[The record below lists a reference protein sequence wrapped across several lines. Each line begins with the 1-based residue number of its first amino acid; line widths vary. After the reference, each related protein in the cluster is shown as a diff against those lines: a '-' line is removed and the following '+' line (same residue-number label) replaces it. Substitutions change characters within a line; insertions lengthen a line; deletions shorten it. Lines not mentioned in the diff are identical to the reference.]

1 MTSTAGRPI
10 GSAWPDV
17 VDTVI
22 EVGGRPVRALRV
34 AGRHGAGAGE
44 PQLLVH
50 GLGGSAVTWVEVMS
64 GLAER
69 GPVVAIDLP
78 GFGAT
83 SVVAGEPL
91 TIDAYAEL
99 VVAVADT
106 LGWARFTLHGNS
118 MGGLIATLLAASH
131 PERVTSLV
139 LVSPALPPTV
149 PLRILLPS
157 RATIAGLGPILV
169 STGSAAVLGL
179 LGAVPEA
186 LDQRRKRALLGLI
199 FGAPDEVN
207 PDLLDLMA
215 REFAEDRD
223 PDGDAD
229 RRRALLS
236 ALRSISASWIDP
248 RRVWR
253 AIDAI
258 EAPTIILG
266 GTADALVPA
275 RVLRQVLAR
284 RGDWHGHVLDERRH
298 ALMMENPAEY
308 LDHVSRWYAGWAAA

>member
-1 MTSTAGRPI
+1 MTRSTPRPI

-17 VDTVI
+17 VDTEI
-22 EVGGRPVRALRV
+22 TVGDRTVRALRV
-34 AGRHGAGAGE
+34 AGRHGSGDGE

-64 GLAER
+64 GLADR

-83 SVVAGEPL
+83 PARPDEPL
-91 TIDAYAEL
+91 TIDAYADL
-99 VVAVADT
+99 VVAVADA
-106 LGWARFTLHGNS
+106 LGWPRFSLHGNS
-118 MGGLIATLLAASH
+118 MGGLVATLVAAAH
-131 PERVTSLV
+131 PDRVDGLV
-139 LVSPALPPTV
+139 LVSPALPPPF
-149 PLRILLPS
+149 PLRLLVPS
-157 RATIAGLGPILV
+157 RATIAGLGPIAL
-169 STGSAAVLGL
+169 STGSAAALGL
-179 LGAVPEA
+179 LGAVPQA

-199 FGAPDEVN
+199 FGSPDEVN

-215 REFAEDRD
+215 REFADD
-223 PDGDAD
+223 PDGDAE

-236 ALRSISASWIDP
+236 ALRSITASWVDP

-253 AIDAI
+253 AIDAVR
-258 EAPTIILG
+258 APTIVLG

-284 RGDWHGHVLDERRH
+284 RTDWQGHVLDERRH

-308 LDHVSRWYAGWAAA
+308 LAHVSRWHRGRVAA